1 MTRTRRLQPVVE
13 HSDQQEK
20 RALQELAQSQAL
32 FEVEQ
37 QRLQQLEEYKQDYL
51 QRSSNDSGVFTPI
64 QLQEFNR
71 FIQQLDATIE
81 RQAQLVEIR
90 QQELEQ
96 KQLCWRDRRID
107 AKVLHKAVDRI
118 RRQELRDQER
128 SEQKTMDEFALRRD
142 R

>member
-13 HSDQQEK
+13 HTDQQEK
-20 RALQELAQSQAL
+20 RALQELAQSQAM

-37 QRLQQLEEYKQDYL
+37 QRLQQLQDYKLDYL
-51 QRSSNDSGVFTPI
+51 QRRKYDMGVFTPL

-71 FIQQLDATIE
+71 FMQQLDVTIE
-81 RQAQLVEIR
+81 RQQALVEVR
-90 QQELEQ
+90 QRELDD
-96 KQLCWRDRRID
+96 KRLCWRDRRID
-107 AKVLHKAVDRI
+107 AKVLHKAVERI

-128 SEQKTMDEFALRRD
+128 NDQKTMDEFALRRG

>member
-20 RALQELAQSQAL
+20 RALQELAQSQAM

-37 QRLQQLEEYKQDYL
+37 QRLQQLEDYKRDYL
-51 QRSSNDSGVFTPI
+51 QRSQHDLGVFTPI

-71 FIQQLDATIE
+71 FIQQLDSTID
-81 RQAQLVEIR
+81 RQLELVKVR
-90 QQELEQ
+90 QRELDQ
-96 KQLCWRDRRID
+96 KRLCWRDRRID
-107 AKVLHKAVDRI
+107 TQVLHKAVERI

-128 SEQKTMDEFALRRD
+128 SEQKTMDEFTLWRNR
-142 R
+142 

>member
-20 RALQELAQSQAL
+20 RALQELAQSQAM